1 MSIFEQL
8 ERARALLNESEY
20 TLRGARD
27 QVGREEQQLI
37 NQALQQYLEL
47 RDQLWIIDNAIAGG
61 VDEKNI

>member
-8 ERARALLNESEY
+8 ERARALLNESED